1 MDSGLLRVLVQ
12 QQIISEDKA
21 RSLIEK
27 SAAESKP
34 AVVFLLQEKII
45 TAQQL
50 AQLMAK
56 LFSCPLFDLTY
67 FNKALASNSVLN
79 APIELKV

>member
-21 RSLIEK
+21 KAFIEK
-27 SAAESKP
+27 AAAESKP

-45 TAQQL
+45 T
-50 AQLMAK
+50 
-56 LFSCPLFDLTY
+56 
-67 FNKALASNSVLN
+67 LN
-79 APIELKV
+79 NGKIIV

>member
-21 RSLIEK
+21 KAFIEK
-27 SAAESKP
+27 AAAESKP
-34 AVVFLLQEKII
+34 AVVFLLQEKIV
-45 TAQQL
+45 TAPQL
-50 AQLMAK
+50 AQLLAK

-67 FNKALASNSVLN
+67 YNKDKLDFSALS
-79 APIELKV
+79 EE

>member
-21 RSLIEK
+21 KSFIEK
-27 SAAESKP
+27 STVENKP

-56 LFSCPLFDLTY
+56 LFSCPLFD
-67 FNKALASNSVLN
+67 
-79 APIELKV
+79 